1 MILMADL
8 ANDIR
13 LAVDSGKAVFG
24 VKESVDSMMASTA
37 KVVVVASSNKKD
49 RINDILHL
57 AKLSDCYFSND
68 GHIPKLLYDD
78 EDLKVASFFH
88 ELGHCL
94 DQEPDPEFPDC
105 LPFALKSDREL
116 RAWKVGFKIAEE
128 QYGVRFSSATLGWC
142 LDQVRT
148 HLHWRG

>member
-1 MILMADL
+1 MTVGEL
-8 ANDIR
+8 R
-13 LAVDSGKAVFG
+13 LGSCNQPRPKGRSFRRH
-24 VKESVDSMMASTA
+24 VKHGLDFEQIAAKHGIKLLDASTFDEKTIKA
-37 KVVVVASSNKKD
+37 FYTNQSCCAGND
-49 RINDILHL
+49 RIFL
-57 AKLSDCYFSND
+57 
-68 GHIPKLLYDD
+68 GVYDD